1 VRRQLLIVL
10 GVLVPFA
17 VLVGAAFWFQPEEVK
32 PGEIPVRPTGL
43 SEPVEDRP
51 DAGKEAHA
59 LSPTLLPP
67 TSSPQGALTPA
78 GERENDVAFP
88 PEVRAP
94 LNAVLP
100 HVKRCFSDQDLKSPH
115 AIRVSFTPTRD
126 GGFSGVRVD
135 EQNPY
140 LAACLED
147 VFDEV
152 SWHPEGPETYAPSQ
166 HTFSFDPSKD

>member
-1 VRRQLLIVL
+1 MRRQLVIVL

-17 VLVGAAFWFQPEEVK
+17 LLVVAGFWFQPEEVK

-51 DAGKEAHA
+51 DAGGEAQT
-59 LSPTLLPP
+59 LSPTL
-67 TSSPQGALTPA
+67 SPA
-78 GERENDVAFP
+78 GEREDAGVSFP
-88 PEVRAP
+88 PELRAP
-94 LNAVLP
+94 LTAVLP